1 MKEIM
6 GEINCILCQEK
17 SCAALNLNKEE
28 LGLQLSSG
36 YGTSYR
42 AGELIIKEGTFTS
55 NITYLKSGLVKEF
68 KSGGNHSEEY
78 ILQIVKEK
86 TYLGLTS
93 LFGDKINQF
102 SYVALTD
109 VKVCSINLHV
119 FEDFIKKN
127 GEFGYNILQ
136 SVSSDSLNNY
146 ARFTNLHFKKI
157 YGKLADALLYF
168 STQIYESDTFH
179 MHLSRN
185 EISYLIGSS
194 RESVSKQLNQF
205 EKDGIISIKGKDI
218 SILKMDQLE
227 NISRVG

>member
-1 MKEIM
+1 M
-6 GEINCILCQEK
+6 GEINCIACKEK

-28 LGLQLSSG
+28 LGLQISSG
-36 YGTSYR
+36 YGTSYK
-42 AGELIIKEGTFTS
+42 AGELILKEGTFTS
-55 NITYLKSGLVKEF
+55 NIIYLKSGLVKEF
-68 KSGGNHSEEY
+68 KAGLNPNEEY

-86 TYLGLTS
+86 TYLGLVS
-93 LFGDKINQF
+93 LFGGRINQF

-109 VKVCSINLHV
+109 VKVCSINLSV
-119 FEDFIKKN
+119 FKAFIKGN
-127 GEFGYNILQ
+127 GNFGYDILQ

-146 ARFTNLHFKKI
+146 HRFTNLHLKKI

-168 STQIYESDTFH
+168 SKQIYESETFH

-194 RESVSKQLNQF
+194 RESVTKQLKQF
-205 EKDGIISIKGKDI
+205 EKDGIISVNGKEI
-218 SILKMDQLE
+218 VILKMEELE